1 MSTKFQENLLFI
13 LIFCLIFIFFISI
26 LILTKGNISFF
37 QDLKIEL
44 GNALLNLKSAIGD
57 LINFE
62 SQIEKRGTTFKEFFG
77 NLKDYLSQF
86 FK

>member
-26 LILTKGNISFF
+26 LILTKEIFLFF

-62 SQIEKRGTTFKEFFG
+62 SQIEKKRNNF
-77 NLKDYLSQF
+77 
-86 FK
+86 